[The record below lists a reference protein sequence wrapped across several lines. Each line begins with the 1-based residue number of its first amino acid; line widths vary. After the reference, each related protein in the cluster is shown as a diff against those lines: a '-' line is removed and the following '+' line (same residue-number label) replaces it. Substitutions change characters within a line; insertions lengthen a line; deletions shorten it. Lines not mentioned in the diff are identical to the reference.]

1 MHTLTP
7 TLTPSPHPV
16 QRVTTTGKGARGAG
30 DHRDVRA
37 SGLTQV
43 AHLFSIA

>member
-7 TLTPSPHPV
+7 TLTSPPHPV

-30 DHRDVRA
+30 DHRDLRVG
-37 SGLTQV
+37 GLTQM
-43 AHLFSIA
+43 AYLFSIS